1 METLLKA
8 SANDVSRTLHRA
20 WLLCRQ
26 GGCCVALPA
35 EHVVETMRPL
45 PTDSVPEMPLFVL
58 GVAVIRGTA
67 VPVVDVGTLVGK
79 TGATASRWV
88 TVSVGERYVA
98 LAVESIDGV
107 RSLPPDTL
115 EAVPPLLRGAADTVV
130 AAVRA
135 LDRELLLALE
145 AGRLFSEDQWLALT
159 APKREQ

>member
-8 SANDVSRTLHRA
+8 GTEDLPRIVRRA

-35 EHVVETMRPL
+35 EQVLETMRPL
-45 PTDSVPEMPLFVL
+45 PTDSVPEMPPFVL
-58 GVAVIRGTA
+58 GLAVVRGTA
-67 VPVVDVGTLVGK
+67 VPAVDVGILLGK
-79 TGATASRWV
+79 TGTRAGRWV
-88 TVSVGERYVA
+88 TVSVGERCVA
-98 LAVESIDGV
+98 LAVESIEGV
-107 RSLPPDTL
+107 RSLPPNTL

-145 AGRLFSEDQWLALT
+145 AGRLFSEDEWLAFA
-159 APKREQ
+159 APKREP